1 MANFLTRHVVR
12 ALIVPCLA
20 KLAFWDIQFS
30 FTYLTAGPL
39 SLSLSW
45 LGWLDTFDQARI
57 DHTYDLCVLCSVLL
71 PSVWTY
77 DSTYVSIDHMLRVS
91 KPQACL
97 EFLYEVIETIYERV
111 LLRLKEIKTT
121 G

>member
-20 KLAFWDIQFS
+20 KLAFWDIQFN

-39 SLSLSW
+39 SLSL
-45 LGWLDTFDQARI
+45 GWA
-57 DHTYDLCVLCSVLL
+57 
-71 PSVWTY
+71 
-77 DSTYVSIDHMLRVS
+77 
-91 KPQACL
+91 
-97 EFLYEVIETIYERV
+97 
-111 LLRLKEIKTT
+111 